1 MKYGYLE
8 IPDTNKQQHSKEFES
23 MIMDLN
29 LWDMWNEV
37 VSQPL
42 IPSELSASFENDS
55 NKKIDLRKGFCTVPC
70 TRGRCTRLA
79 GRRWTGW
86 DQTGYQ

>member
-1 MKYGYLE
+1 MKNVDVE
-8 IPDTNKQQHSKEFES
+8 IPDTNKQQHSKEFTS

-37 VSQPL
+37 VSEPL
-42 IPSELSASFENDS
+42 IASELSASFEKES
-55 NKKIDLRKGFCTVPC
+55 IKKIDLRKGFCIVAC
-70 TRGRCTRLA
+70 TRRRCTRLP

-86 DQTGYQ
+86 DQTAYQ